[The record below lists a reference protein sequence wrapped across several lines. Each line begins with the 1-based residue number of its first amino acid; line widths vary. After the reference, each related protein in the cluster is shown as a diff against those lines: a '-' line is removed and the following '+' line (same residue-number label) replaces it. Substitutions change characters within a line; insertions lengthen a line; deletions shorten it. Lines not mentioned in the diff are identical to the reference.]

1 MLSYLSNAG
10 VVKLADTLDL
20 GSSSIGVQV
29 RFLSP
34 APFVLIRTSRKLEVL
49 FYIRNFDTVS
59 TNGDVS
65 VCLGRYRFFVVEME
79 VV

>member
-1 MLSYLSNAG
+1 M
-10 VVKLADTLDL
+10 
-20 GSSSIGVQV
+20 
-29 RFLSP
+29 
-34 APFVLIRTSRKLEVL
+34 LIRTSRKLEVL